1 MQLAL
6 RATDTLARFGGDE
19 FVVLLNEVSSAD
31 AAVKVAEHLR
41 NSLKNHLEFDT
52 IRLLVTL
59 SIGIA
64 VYLPETNESA
74 LQLMK
79 KADMALYDV
88 KARGRDGVG
97 LFQAGGF
104 EK

>member
-1 MQLAL
+1 
-6 RATDTLARFGGDE
+6 
-19 FVVLLNEVSSAD
+19 
-31 AAVKVAEHLR
+31 
-41 NSLKNHLEFDT
+41 
-52 IRLLVTL
+52 LVTL